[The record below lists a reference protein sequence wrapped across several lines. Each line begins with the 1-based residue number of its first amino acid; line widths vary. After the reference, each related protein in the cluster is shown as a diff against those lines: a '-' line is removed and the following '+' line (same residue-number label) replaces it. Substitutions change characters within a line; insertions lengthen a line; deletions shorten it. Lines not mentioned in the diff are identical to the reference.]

1 VCEGWREQKFTYEP
15 GVSDK
20 NPEHDVFKPIK
31 LHLDVDNYEGD
42 LMMVDEA
49 NERVYEVY
57 RMLPPGP
64 HRYFFTIDNKLKIAQ
79 E

>member
-1 VCEGWREQKFTYEP
+1 
-15 GVSDK
+15 
-20 NPEHDVFKPIK
+20 
-31 LHLDVDNYEGD
+31 
-42 LMMVDEA
+42 MMVDEA

-79 E
+79 EQETTSKKEEKR